1 MTTSVACWRL
11 WQFRDERDTTRSQ
24 LQQSMSL
31 HPQLD
36 DLLEL
41 RHQAH
46 TLGVAA
52 HHLVNSTFTGL
63 YASVF
68 RGTGLDFDEVRE
80 YREGDDIRNM
90 DWLVTART
98 NVPHLKVFRE
108 ERQRS
113 VILCVDTGP
122 HMSFGTRGTFKS
134 IQAARCAALIGWA
147 ASKQHD
153 RVGGVLFGN
162 PATGLRYYRATPGR
176 RGLWRLLRALT
187 EPIEQ
192 GDTDESQLMSA
203 LQHLDSGAATGSL
216 IFVIAPLNQVTTG
229 LERILGSLRQRH
241 DVVLLPVDD
250 PADHE
255 LPAMGPVIFSNAAGE
270 LLEVD
275 TDNEAGRQAFRDD
288 WEQRRE
294 ELQQLAYRLGLGMI
308 PVSTTDEIHRTMI
321 EGLRHYAERR

>member
-1 MTTSVACWRL
+1 MILYPR
-11 WQFRDERDTTRSQ
+11 
-24 LQQSMSL
+24 
-31 HPQLD
+31 LD

-122 HMSFGTRGTFKS
+122 HMSFGTHGTFKS
-134 IQAARCAALIGWA
+134 IQAARAAALIGWA

-153 RVGGVLFGN
+153 RVGGVLFGK
-162 PATGLRYYRATPGR
+162 PGASMQYFRATPGR
-176 RGLWRLLRALT
+176 RGR
-187 EPIEQ
+187 
-192 GDTDESQLMSA
+192 
-203 LQHLDSGAATGSL
+203 
-216 IFVIAPLNQVTTG
+216 
-229 LERILGSLRQRH
+229 
-241 DVVLLPVDD
+241 
-250 PADHE
+250 
-255 LPAMGPVIFSNAAGE
+255 
-270 LLEVD
+270 
-275 TDNEAGRQAFRDD
+275 
-288 WEQRRE
+288 
-294 ELQQLAYRLGLGMI
+294 
-308 PVSTTDEIHRTMI
+308 
-321 EGLRHYAERR
+321 

>member
-1 MTTSVACWRL
+1 
-11 WQFRDERDTTRSQ
+11 
-24 LQQSMSL
+24 MSL

-46 TLGVAA
+46 ALGVAA
-52 HHLVNSTFTGL
+52 SHLVNSTFTGL
-63 YASVF
+63 YSSVF

-113 VILCVDTGP
+113 VILCVDSGP

-134 IQAARCAALIGWA
+134 IQAARVAALIGWA

-162 PATGLRYYRATPGR
+162 PATGMRYFRATPGR

-187 EPIEQ
+187 TPIEQ
-192 GDTDESQLMSA
+192 GNTDEAQLMAA
-203 LQHLDSGAATGSL
+203 LRHLDSAGHTGAL
-216 IFVIAPLNQVTTG
+216 IFVIAPVNQVTAG
-229 LERILGSLRQRH
+229 LERTLGSLKQRH
-241 DVVLLPVDD
+241 DVFLLPVDD
-250 PADHE
+250 PADRE
-255 LPAMGPVIFSNAAGE
+255 LPSMGPVIFSNAAGE

-275 TDNEAGRQAFRDD
+275 TDSEAGRAAFRED

-294 ELQQLAYRLGLGMI
+294 ELRQLSYRLGIGLV
-308 PVSTTDEIHRTMI
+308 PVNTDEDVHTSLIR
-321 EGLRHYAERR
+321 GLRQYAGRR

>member
-1 MTTSVACWRL
+1 
-11 WQFRDERDTTRSQ
+11 
-24 LQQSMSL
+24 MSL

-41 RHQAH
+41 RHQARA
-46 TLGVAA
+46 LGVAA
-52 HHLVNSTFTGL
+52 QHLVNSTFTGL

-68 RGTGLDFDEVRE
+68 RGTGLDFDEVRQ

-98 NVPHLKVFRE
+98 DTPHLKVFRE

-113 VILCVDTGP
+113 VILCIDTGP

-134 IQAARCAALIGWA
+134 IQAARAAALIGWA

-162 PATGLRYYRATPGR
+162 PATGTRYFRATPGR
-176 RGLWRLLRALT
+176 RGLWRLLRGLT

-192 GDTDESQLMSA
+192 GDTDETQLMAA
-203 LQHLDSGAATGSL
+203 LQHLDSGSGTGSL
-216 IFVIAPLNQVTTG
+216 IFVIATINQVTTG
-229 LERILGSLRQRH
+229 FERILGSLKQRH
-241 DVVLLPVDD
+241 DVVLIPVDD
-250 PADHE
+250 PADRD
-255 LPAMGPVIFSNAAGE
+255 LPAMGTVIFSNAAGE

-275 TDNEAGRQAFRDD
+275 TDNEIGRAAFRVD
-288 WEQRRE
+288 WEKRRE
-294 ELQQLAYRLGLGMI
+294 ELQQLSYRLRLGLI
-308 PVSTTDEIHRTMI
+308 PISTGEDVNKTLIS
-321 EGLRHYAERR
+321 GLRQYVRRH